1 MAPRRNRAKRCLAA
15 AVRVAPLVIV
25 AGALWL
31 PSSAFAA
38 TACAHAVVQDW
49 SDGRIDNQYPIACY
63 RAALKDLPEDL
74 RVYGSAESDIRRA
87 LASATNKKVAS
98 APVHAASAPAHTAS
112 TPWLWWLAI
121 GATVF
126 GIAMPAA
133 GALLRR

>member
-1 MAPRRNRAKRCLAA
+1 
-15 AVRVAPLVIV
+15 LVIV
-25 AGALWL
+25 AVALWL
-31 PSSAFAA
+31 PSSAAA
-38 TACAHAVVQDW
+38 AAGCAHAVVQDW

-87 LASATNKKVAS
+87 LASATTKKAAATPVRTAS
-98 APVHAASAPAHTAS
+98 ARANTAS

>member
-1 MAPRRNRAKRCLAA
+1 MAPRRTPAKHCLAA
-15 AVRVAPLVIV
+15 VVRLAPLVIV

-31 PSSAFAA
+31 PSSASAA
-38 TACAHAVVQDW
+38 VDCAHSVVQDW

-63 RAALKDLPEDL
+63 RRALKDLPEDL

-87 LASATNKKVAS
+87 LASATNRKAAAA
-98 APVHAASAPAHTAS
+98 APAASESVHTAS